1 MQNICGSAGCSSAAP
16 QPLLTGLALLRNHPR
31 DHGDGLGRGWLSA
44 STGRVELLLWVAAVT
59 EPPHILIPTSIICLI
74 PSGTIGFLS
83 DGLILVLRQ
92 PFHPLGV
99 QQQEF
104 LQVTFGFVLL

>member
-31 DHGDGLGRGWLSA
+31 DHGDGSVRAQAGWSCCSGSLLSA
-44 STGRVELLLWVAAVT
+44 QPR
-59 EPPHILIPTSIICLI
+59 HKLIPASIICLI

>member
-59 EPPHILIPTSIICLI
+59 AATTQTNPSIDH
-74 PSGTIGFLS
+74 LS
-83 DGLILVLRQ
+83 NPLRDHRLSQ
-92 PFHPLGV
+92 
-99 QQQEF
+99 
-104 LQVTFGFVLL
+104 